1 MIFSDQELTG
11 LENLMSS
18 AGKKGETPHEKRADH
33 CFQKNDSNHHFFWEL
48 LAKGIEKSTAPL
60 TNQSEL
66 LTHQKHS
73 EKDHLN
79 LIASQTELGQLLLS
93 ANMNGSENRSHVSGP
108 ASTEIYSALASM
120 VETVERYNMVKHPL
134 KEIPMEAVSAPGTNV
149 IKGESKDKTV
159 YGNGKAD
166 IVLKMDIDSEE
177 NVLKGGHLLKHSR
190 DNNVDSKLNVQMDR
204 GFSLS
209 GSALRDLSVL
219 NIHNSTHDESIS
231 TKHTETV
238 LGKDSKQLEKLFLTR
253 LADRVFR
260 DLNQDS
266 NNTARTAFNLS
277 IPKSQETLLKDK
289 PFMEHTKT
297 DDGLKMVTNPEEKIK
312 NAIETPKVS
321 TLNKSDF
328 SNPGRGQSTPGF
340 SFQIQAAVD
349 MHESI
354 NNANSHIKQAEA
366 ASDKNMQRTENNVLA
381 QITARLFT
389 GVRQNIPN
397 MIIHLYPP
405 ELGKV
410 KVKIVSKKE
419 GLNVHLQST
428 NNHVV
433 GILGKNLPLLQQSL
447 EDHGI
452 ALSDLRVSVES
463 DNQEKSRFEEEKFSK
478 ADENVAPKKA
488 SPEDLNVFLPQNN
501 AKGWETT
508 QGLSLR
514 V

>member
-18 AGKKGETPHEKRADH
+18 AGKKGETPHEKLADH

-79 LIASQTELGQLLLS
+79 LIASQTEVGQLLLS
-93 ANMNGSENRSHVSGP
+93 ANMNGSENRSHVSGS
-108 ASTEIYSALASM
+108 ASTEIYSTQTSM
-120 VETVERYNMVKHPL
+120 LETVERYNMVKHPL
-134 KEIPMEAVSAPGTNV
+134 KEILMEAASAPGNSV

-166 IVLKMDIDSEE
+166 IVLKMDIDSE
-177 NVLKGGHLLKHSR
+177 K
-190 DNNVDSKLNVQMDR
+190 
-204 GFSLS
+204 
-209 GSALRDLSVL
+209 
-219 NIHNSTHDESIS
+219 
-231 TKHTETV
+231 
-238 LGKDSKQLEKLFLTR
+238 
-253 LADRVFR
+253 
-260 DLNQDS
+260 
-266 NNTARTAFNLS
+266 
-277 IPKSQETLLKDK
+277 TLLKDK
-289 PFMEHTKT
+289 PFMEHTKR
-297 DDGLKMVTNPEEKIK
+297 DAGLKMVTNPEEKIK

-328 SNPGRGQSTPGF
+328 SNPVRGQSTPGF
-340 SFQIQAAVD
+340 SFQIKAAVD

-381 QITARLFT
+381 QISARLFT

-397 MIIHLYPP
+397 MVIHLYPP

-428 NNHVV
+428 NNQVV
-433 GILGKNLPLLQQSL
+433 GILEKNLPLLQQSL

-463 DNQEKSRFEEEKFSK
+463 DNQEKSPFEEEKFSK

-501 AKGWETT
+501 SKGWETT